1 MAPLWSLGLGWAL
14 RLVWAKVVRLI
25 EHATL
30 HHVPRL
36 EAQGPTSLR
45 PCTRG
50 IIAMDFN
57 EQWVWRGV
65 APHTPTI
72 HIFLDLSNFYEL
84 LIQDIEITYYLV
96 SQEHQILLPL
106 HLCFFLYLTYT
117 PCT

>member
-14 RLVWAKVVRLI
+14 RLVWAKVVGPI
-25 EHATL
+25 EHATS

-84 LIQDIEITYYLV
+84 LIQDIEKSLTIWYLKNIKFYYLSIFV
-96 SQEHQILLPL
+96 SSCI
-106 HLCFFLYLTYT
+106 
-117 PCT
+117 